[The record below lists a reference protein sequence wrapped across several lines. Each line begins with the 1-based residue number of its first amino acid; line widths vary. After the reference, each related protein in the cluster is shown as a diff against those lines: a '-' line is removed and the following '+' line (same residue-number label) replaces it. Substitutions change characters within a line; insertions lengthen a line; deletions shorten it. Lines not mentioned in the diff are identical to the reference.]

1 MGEFRKQMNKVIDT
15 LKIEKIK
22 ELEKQQEVLDNLKI

>member
-15 LKIEKIK
+15 LKKEKIK
-22 ELEKQQEVLDNLKI
+22 ELEKQQEALDDLKN